1 MLPLGVI
8 LIVHLILFFLCLC
21 KIITLCGSNSA
32 KDDSEYRRTCTSSS
46 CDKTIQCVLVA
57 VVTISLT
64 FFSGWTFG
72 LLSINPDLHK
82 YSNYFQAIFA
92 IFTSTQ
98 GILVL
103 IYGIYSHSDAQKF
116 WTKTVFR
123 DRFKFLRTTEE
134 EDHIYYNN
142 HVATDS
148 TSTGTNF
155 TTSSLAASSTVTAD
169 DKKDDERSNGASIIQ
184 SIFKRLKGNS
194 RANGVI
200 PTETNQAYETVVID
214 YLKRHKYKITSNEAY
229 ASVGST

>member
-32 KDDSEYRRTCTSSS
+32 KDDSECRRTCTSSS
-46 CDKTIQCVLVA
+46 CDKTIRCVLVA

-64 FFSGWTFG
+64 FFGGWTFG

-82 YSNYFQAIFA
+82 YSNYFQAVFA

-116 WTKTVFR
+116 WTKTIFR

-142 HVATDS
+142 RVATDS

-169 DKKDDERSNGASIIQ
+169 DKKDVERSNGASIIQ
-184 SIFKRLKGNS
+184 SMFKRLKGNS

-200 PTETNQAYETVVID
+200 PTETNQAYETVVLD